1 MWKSKAL
8 PGNHL
13 SLTMAYQLWT
23 AHHAALT
30 ILVSKQF
37 SVEGETYVIC
47 SLKLSL
53 SVDVLS
59 SNNNLLLFVWRY
71 LLLSLLLRLNMQSA
85 FWSGAL
91 IGREMAIGEGSE
103 WQGQGCVVCVILC
116 HGMAIYIGCLNGYD
130 HGYVKTRT
138 SNFALNSVLP
148 VPSLFL
154 VLASV
159 FLLFS
164 CVFYWPIGAT
174 IHPLLSIT
182 LTTTVY
188 SKMSLNDA
196 SLWIY
201 GNWNV

>member
-71 LLLSLLLRLNMQSA
+71 LLLSLLLSFKHAKCLLVWCLDWKIDAEVAMRDGYRWGEWVAGPRLCC
-85 FWSGAL
+85 L
-91 IGREMAIGEGSE
+91 CDPMA
-103 WQGQGCVVCVILC
+103 WQYILGVLMVMTTGMWKPEPVTSPSILC
-116 HGMAIYIGCLNGYD
+116 
-130 HGYVKTRT
+130 
-138 SNFALNSVLP
+138 FQ
-148 VPSLFL
+148 FQ
-154 VLASV
+154 
-159 FLLFS
+159 
-164 CVFYWPIGAT
+164 
-174 IHPLLSIT
+174 
-182 LTTTVY
+182 VY
-188 SKMSLNDA
+188 F
-196 SLWIY
+196 
-201 GNWNV
+201 